1 MVGTY
6 LDKHQVQP
14 LPGLGTYD
22 CAGLF
27 GPTCGQPTPRWRHQL
42 RTTWQMPWSNATLSL
57 NWRYFGSAKLSSNTD
72 NEFLQGTPY
81 VINSKIR
88 SEERRVGKECVSTCR
103 SWWSPYN

>member
-72 NEFLQGTPY
+72 NEFLQGTP
-81 VINSKIR
+81 R

-103 SWWSPYN
+103 SRWSP

>member
-81 VINSKIR
+81 VINSKIDR
-88 SEERRVGKECVSTCR
+88 SEEHTSELQSLMRIS
-103 SWWSPYN
+103 Y